1 MRRMKSKYLSGICKL
16 IYLITVI
23 LIFIVNKRNIQ
34 LPKITLI
41 LLVGINMFSFAAN
54 IFLSEISKKL
64 KIGIIL
70 SLVIGYVIFLIL
82 IWFNSKLKYSY
93 RSIAK
98 FSLDFGRDLVRTFF
112 VGIRIRYNLVY
123 NINERII
130 QNNKLDKLRILHYF

>member
-82 IWFNSKLKYSY
+82 IWFNSKLKYSC
-93 RSIAK
+93 RNIAK
-98 FSLDFGRDLVRTFF
+98 FSLDFGGDLVRTFL
-112 VGIRIRYNLVY
+112 LVSELD
-123 NINERII
+123 ITWCII
-130 QNNKLDKLRILHYF
+130 

>member
-16 IYLITVI
+16 IYLITLI
-23 LIFIVNKRNIQ
+23 LMFIVNKRNIQ
-34 LPKITLI
+34 LTKITLI
-41 LLVGINMFSFAAN
+41 LLVGINIFSFVAN

-93 RSIAK
+93 RNIAK
-98 FSLDFGRDLVRTFF
+98 FSLDFGRDLVRTFL
-112 VGIRIRYNLVY
+112 LVSELD
-123 NINERII
+123 ITWCII
-130 QNNKLDKLRILHYF
+130 

>member
-70 SLVIGYVIFLIL
+70 SLVIFYVIFLIL
-82 IWFNSKLKYSY
+82 IWFNRKLKYSC
-93 RSIAK
+93 RNIAK
-98 FSLDFGRDLVRTFF
+98 FSLDFGRDLVRTFL
-112 VGIRIRYNLVY
+112 LVSELD
-123 NINERII
+123 ITWCII
-130 QNNKLDKLRILHYF
+130 

>member
-1 MRRMKSKYLSGICKL
+1 MRRKYLSAICKL

-41 LLVGINMFSFAAN
+41 LLVGINIFSFAAN

-64 KIGIIL
+64 KNGIIL

-93 RSIAK
+93 RNIAK

-130 QNNKLDKLRILHYF
+130 QNNKSDKLQFSYYF

>member
-23 LIFIVNKRNIQ
+23 LIFIINKKNIEIS
-34 LPKITLI
+34 KITLI

-93 RSIAK
+93 RNIAK
-98 FSLDFGRDLVRTFF
+98 FSLDFGRDLVRTFL
-112 VGIRIRYNLVY
+112 LVSELD
-123 NINERII
+123 ITWCII
-130 QNNKLDKLRILHYF
+130 

>member
-70 SLVIGYVIFLIL
+70 SLVIFYVIFVIL

-93 RSIAK
+93 RKIAK
-98 FSLDFGRDLVRTFF
+98 FSLDFGRDLVRTFL
-112 VGIRIRYNLVY
+112 LVSELD
-123 NINERII
+123 ITWCII
-130 QNNKLDKLRILHYF
+130 

>member
-70 SLVIGYVIFLIL
+70 SLVIFYVIFLIL
-82 IWFNSKLKYSY
+82 IWFNRKLKYSC
-93 RSIAK
+93 RNIAK
-98 FSLDFGRDLVRTFF
+98 FSLDFGGDLVRTFL
-112 VGIRIRYNLVY
+112 LVSELD
-123 NINERII
+123 ITWCII
-130 QNNKLDKLRILHYF
+130 

>member
-1 MRRMKSKYLSGICKL
+1 MRRMKSKYLSAICKL

-93 RSIAK
+93 RNIAK
-98 FSLDFGRDLVRTFF
+98 FSLDFGRDLVRTFL
-112 VGIRIRYNLVY
+112 LVSELD
-123 NINERII
+123 ITWCII
-130 QNNKLDKLRILHYF
+130 

>member
-70 SLVIGYVIFLIL
+70 SLVIFYVIFLIL
-82 IWFNSKLKYSY
+82 IWFNRKLKYSC
-93 RSIAK
+93 RNIAK
-98 FSLDFGRDLVRTFF
+98 FSLDFGGDFVRTFL
-112 VGIRIRYNLVY
+112 LVSELD
-123 NINERII
+123 ITWCII
-130 QNNKLDKLRILHYF
+130 

>member
-70 SLVIGYVIFLIL
+70 SLVIFYVIFLIL
-82 IWFNSKLKYSY
+82 IWFNRKLKYSC
-93 RSIAK
+93 RNIAK
-98 FSLDFGRDLVRTFF
+98 FSLVFGGDFVRTFL
-112 VGIRIRYNLVY
+112 LVSELD
-123 NINERII
+123 ITWCII
-130 QNNKLDKLRILHYF
+130 